1 MKTTF
6 KRLPRVF
13 TGVVLLIAGFIL
25 GTNTLQAQTFSVL
38 HSFATPP
45 KGPSGLVQGS
55 DGNLYGTTAGGGD
68 ADRGTVFRI
77 SSSGNLTILHSF
89 HDTDGAAPGAGLVQ
103 ASDGFFYGTTS
114 GGGTAGFGTVFK
126 VEASGTLTTIHSF
139 GGADGKEPAADLVQ
153 ASDGNFYGTTHGGGA
168 GGWGTVFK
176 ISPSGDLTTLHS
188 FDQADGAGS
197 RGKLIQATD
206 GALYGT
212 TPLGG
217 MTSTACNTGCGTVF
231 RITTS
236 GNLTTLHFFNH
247 ADGASPEGGLIQGRD
262 GNLYG
267 TTEVGG
273 AAEFGTIF
281 RIDTA
286 GTTLTTLDSF
296 RGGTDGANPWAALLQ
311 ASDGSFYGTTR
322 GRREKSAGC
331 GTVFKVRSLRNP
343 DDAPLFQSN
352 GWGRAGRQ
360 PHPGERRQLLRNDI
374 QRRPRGLWIHLQ
386 DRYGWQ
392 PDDALL
398 LSCQRTGRRPRHPHP
413 GRRRISLRNDRSK
426 RLEYRRRRHRLPDR
440 HARQRDAT
448 PHLHGRRRGESLLA
462 SHPERRPKLLRHDVQ
477 RRNRRPWHCLQDGR
491 GRKHHHAPFVHR
503 RRWEQPGCRSRT
515 GKRRLFLW
523 RGV

>member
-13 TGVVLLIAGFIL
+13 TGVVLLIAGFIP
-25 GTNTLQAQTFSVL
+25 GRNTLQAQTFSVL

-55 DGNLYGTTAGGGD
+55 DGNLYGTTAGGGA

-89 HDTDGAAPGAGLVQ
+89 HGTDGAAPEAGLVQ
-103 ASDGFFYGTTS
+103 ASDGFFYGTTG

-126 VEASGTLTTIHSF
+126 IEASGTLTTIHSF
-139 GGADGKEPAADLVQ
+139 SGADGKEPAADLVQ

-188 FDQADGAGS
+188 FDQAVGWGS
-197 RGKLIQATD
+197 RGKLIQASD

-217 MTSTACNTGCGTVF
+217 MTSTGCSTGCGTVF

-236 GNLTTLHFFNH
+236 GDLTTLHFFNH
-247 ADGASPEGGLIQGRD
+247 ADGASPEGGLIQGSD

-267 TTEVGG
+267 TTAVGG

-286 GTTLTTLDSF
+286 GTLTTLDSF

-311 ASDGSFYGTTR
+311 ASDGSVYGTT
-322 GRREKSAGC
+322 SAGGGPTVDCSDGC
-331 GTVFKVRSLRNP
+331 GTVFKSDASARTTLHSSIERMGPCRSP
-343 DDAPLFQSN
+343 ASSS
-352 GWGRAGRQ
+352 
-360 PHPGERRQLLRNDI
+360 ERRQLLRNDI
-374 QRRPRGLWIHLQ
+374 HRRPADYGTIFKIDTTGNLTTVYSFLANEPAGAHGTLIQADDGLL
-386 DRYGWQ
+386 YGTTVVNGSIT
-392 PDDALL
+392 DN
-398 LSCQRTGRRPRHPHP
+398 P
-413 GRRRISLRNDRSK
+413 GTVSAWT
-426 RLEYRRRRHRLPDR
+426 RL
-440 HARQRDAT
+440 AT
-448 PHLHGRRRGESLLA
+448 
-462 SHPERRPKLLRHDVQ
+462 
-477 RRNRRPWHCLQDGR
+477 
-491 GRKHHHAPFVHR
+491 
-503 RRWEQPGCRSRT
+503 
-515 GKRRLFLW
+515 
-523 RGV
+523 